1 MQRIGRETRQDISG
15 HSSAM
20 FNIKMVS
27 TWIKKEE
34 VKETGRIKREKM
46 RAQQYKG
53 EYARAHKNKTAEQ
66 DEVSNIVGGG
76 EAGSG

>member
-1 MQRIGRETRQDISG
+1 
-15 HSSAM
+15 
-20 FNIKMVS
+20 MVS

-53 EYARAHKNKTAEQ
+53 EYARAHKNKTAE
-66 DEVSNIVGGG
+66 
-76 EAGSG
+76 